1 MIIYFTIYHHG
12 KSIKILS
19 LYDHELMGKFEECE
33 EKKNLMVDNYMLN
46 KVLESIEEIIDIG
59 KT

>member
-1 MIIYFTIYHHG
+1 MIIYFTIYYHG

-19 LYDHELMGKFEECE
+19 LYDHELLGKFEERE
-33 EKKNLMVDNYMLN
+33 EKKYLMVDNYMLN
-46 KVLESIEEIIDIG
+46 KVLERIEEIIDIG